1 LIDIGLILCTG
12 APPLLGAIRDD
23 SLCVIQSLSKQLA
36 KSHIP
41 IYHHKVQVIVN
52 PTTGKR
58 ERVFVDLRAVY
69 PTPDE
74 PGTEL
79 SFEEVWAANRGW
91 LGHEWPDE
99 VLLSSEEPA
108 AAVGVFPDE
117 NAPPLGGSQKL
128 TVHHDVIRL
137 DENGAPI
144 FPSKAESKPRKKKAF
159 EINETQISKCPHSG
173 ILAVA

>member
-1 LIDIGLILCTG
+1 MCTG

-99 VLLSSEEPA
+99 VLPSSEEPA

-144 FPSKAESKPRKKKAF
+144 FPSKAESKPRKKKVF